1 MIDLCWFMGSPVVRG
16 RSNHEGHA
24 AAISKIVACSP
35 HRELIQ
41 AALSRITG
49 SPTFRSSKRAQ
60 EFLTYVVDHALS
72 GEFDHL
78 KERSIGSEVFSRE
91 ADYDTGTDAIVRV
104 TASDVRKRLCHYYQ
118 QAGTAESVFIELPA
132 GSYLPEIRIELEEK
146 PVEPL
151 TMTPGLPPAPHTR
164 PGWRIA
170 AIAGWTVAVALLGML
185 ARTRFFQ
192 DSVSLAHPLQELPWV
207 ALFDG
212 GQSPRLVMSDSGM
225 GALRLLRPFP
235 VSLEDYANR
244 RFLEPASDLPLE
256 FRAPWRE
263 LAHRQLTSVA
273 NARIAAGYS
282 QLARAAGRKPVVSFA
297 RDLQLSDFHRG
308 DNLILLGSDSANP
321 WVQLYQDQLNFQV
334 RFDPVLQ
341 RQSIHIGAPAP
352 GAPSELPASVTT
364 GTTGEAYAT
373 LALVSGLDGRGTVLI
388 IQGTNMEGTD
398 LAGELA
404 LTPGLLTTQLERKGV
419 NIADPTARFEVL
431 FRLSAT
437 AGSTLASE
445 VLATRLISKK

>member
-1 MIDLCWFMGSPVVRG
+1 MGSSVVRG
-16 RSNHEGHA
+16 RANHEGHA

-41 AALSRITG
+41 AALLRITG
-49 SPTFRSSKRAQ
+49 SPPFRSSKRAQ

-78 KERSIGSEVFSRE
+78 KERSIGSAVFSRE

-104 TASDVRKRLCHYYQ
+104 TASDVRKRLSHYYR
-118 QAGTAESVFIELPA
+118 QAGVAESVFIELPA
-132 GSYLPEIRIELEEK
+132 GSYLPEIRIELDKK
-146 PVEPL
+146 PIEAPVAEA
-151 TMTPGLPPAPHTR
+151 LPPQIGRLSPA
-164 PGWRIA
+164 WRIA
-170 AIAGWTVAVALLGML
+170 AIAGWTVAVILFGIWAETG
-185 ARTRFFQ
+185 FFR
-192 DSVSLAHPLQELPWV
+192 DSGSLSHPLQELPWV
-207 ALFDG
+207 ALFEG

-244 RFLEPASDLPLE
+244 RFLEPAPDLPSA

-263 LAHRQLTSVA
+263 LAQRQLTSVA
-273 NARIAAGYS
+273 NARIAAGYA
-282 QLARAAGRKPVVSFA
+282 QLARSVGRKAVVSFA

-321 WVQLYQDQLNFQV
+321 WVELYQDQLNFQV

-341 RQSIHIGAPAP
+341 RQSIHMRAPAP
-352 GAPSELPASVTT
+352 GTPSDLPASVTT

-373 LALVSGLDGRGTVLI
+373 ISLINGLDGRGVILI

-404 LTPGLLTTQLERKGV
+404 LTPGLLTTQLKGKGV

>member
-1 MIDLCWFMGSPVVRG
+1 MRG
-16 RSNHEGHA
+16 RANHEGHA
-24 AAISKIVACSP
+24 AAISKIIACSP
-35 HRELIQ
+35 HRDLIQ
-41 AALSRITG
+41 AALLRITG
-49 SPTFRSSKRAQ
+49 SPAFRSSKRAQ
-60 EFLTYVVDHALS
+60 EFLTYVVGHALS

-78 KERSIGSEVFSRE
+78 KERSIGSAVFSRE
-91 ADYDTGTDAIVRV
+91 ADYDTGADAIVRV
-104 TASDVRKRLCHYYQ
+104 TASDVRKRLSHYYQ
-118 QAGTAESVFIELPA
+118 QAGIAESVFIELPA
-132 GSYLPEIRIELEEK
+132 GSYLPEIRIEFEEK
-146 PVEPL
+146 PIETAVAPVI
-151 TMTPGLPPAPHTR
+151 PPPARHLSPA
-164 PGWRIA
+164 WRIA
-170 AIAGWTVAVALLGML
+170 AITGWTAVVVLLGIW
-185 ARTRFFQ
+185 AKTGFFR
-192 DSVSLAHPLQELPWV
+192 DSGSPPHPLQELPWV

-244 RFLEPASDLPLE
+244 RFLEPAPELPAA

-263 LAHRQLTSVA
+263 LAQRQLTSVA

-282 QLARAAGRKPVVSFA
+282 QLARAAGRKAVVSFA

-352 GAPSELPASVTT
+352 GAPSDLPASVTT

-373 LALVSGLDGRGTVLI
+373 LALINGLDGRGTVLI

-404 LTPGLLTTQLERKGV
+404 LTSGLLTTQLKRKGV
-419 NIADPTARFEVL
+419 SVTDPSARFEVL

>member
-1 MIDLCWFMGSPVVRG
+1 MGSPVLRG
-16 RSNHEGHA
+16 RTNHDGHA

-41 AALSRITG
+41 AALLRITG
-49 SPTFRSSKRAQ
+49 SPAFRSSKRAQ

-78 KERSIGSEVFSRE
+78 KERSIGSAVFSRE

-104 TASDVRKRLCHYYQ
+104 TASDVRKRLNHYYQ
-118 QAGTAESVFIELPA
+118 QADAAESVFIDLPA

-146 PVEPL
+146 PIEPPI
-151 TMTPGLPPAPHTR
+151 TPAIAPPIPPAR
-164 PGWRIA
+164 QGWRIA
-170 AIAGWTVAVALLGML
+170 AIAGWSMAAVLLAML
-185 ARTRFFQ
+185 ARASLFQ
-192 DSVSLAHPLQELPWV
+192 DSGHLSRPLQELPWV

-244 RFLEPASDLPLE
+244 RFLEPAPELPSA

-273 NARIAAGYS
+273 NARIAAGFS
-282 QLARAAGRKPVVSFA
+282 QLARAAGRKAVVSFA

-321 WVQLYQDQLNFQV
+321 WVELYQDQLNFQV

-341 RQSIHIGAPAP
+341 RQSIHMRDPAP
-352 GAPSELPASVTT
+352 GAPSDLPASVTT

-373 LALVSGLDGRGTVLI
+373 LALVNGLDGRGTVLI

-404 LTPGLLTTQLERKGV
+404 LTDGLLTTQLKRKGV
-419 NIADPTARFEVL
+419 NVTDPSARFEVL

-445 VLATRLISKK
+445 VLATHLISKK